1 MTGLQA
7 GRAILGRGEGF
18 PELAELVGCQVL
30 GEVGSEERYPPGS
43 GTGASGTAREW
54 EVEES

>member
-7 GRAILGRGEGF
+7 GRAILGRREGF
-18 PELAELVGCQVL
+18 PELAKLVGCQVL
-30 GEVGSEERYPPGS
+30 GEVSSEERYPPGS
-43 GTGASGTAREW
+43 GKGASGTAREW

>member
-30 GEVGSEERYPPGS
+30 GEVGSERYPPGS
-43 GTGASGTAREW
+43 GKGASGTAREW

>member
-7 GRAILGRGEGF
+7 GRAILGRGEGL

-30 GEVGSEERYPPGS
+30 GEVGSEERCPPGS
-43 GTGASGTAREW
+43 GAGASGTAREW
-54 EVEES
+54 TVEES

>member
-30 GEVGSEERYPPGS
+30 GEVGSERYSPGS
-43 GTGASGTAREW
+43 GKGASGTAREW

>member
-7 GRAILGRGEGF
+7 GRVILGGGDGL

-43 GTGASGTAREW
+43 GTGASGTAKE
-54 EVEES
+54 